1 MNLYDYL
8 LCMELN
14 KRNLLCKFCVNKID
28 ESLVSSDDWN
38 LDDLRGI
45 ISMDLADDF
54 FDFLFER
61 ALRFNDE
68 EDFVVSLNNAIPVVE
83 AGDL

>member
-54 FDFLFER
+54 FDFLLER